1 MTWNSGTQQP
11 EQYSDDP
18 VLSAMAAEAAGF
30 LCRLGDTV
38 EALDHAEVRRCTL
51 WDECGRY
58 RELADLLGHH
68 RQGHLILRT
77 VTREGITT
85 RARLAA
91 ANLHDIRYLGPDR
104 IALIRRRLTETA
116 ESAGPR

>member
-1 MTWNSGTQQP
+1 MRIWPTPGVTP
-11 EQYSDDP
+11 
-18 VLSAMAAEAAGF
+18 M
-30 LCRLGDTV
+30 RV
-38 EALDHAEVRRCTL
+38 ERCIQ
-51 WDECGRY
+51 WDECERY

-68 RQGHLILRT
+68 RQGHLILKI

-104 IALIRRRLTETA
+104 IALIRRQLTKTK
-116 ESAGPR
+116 AGPR